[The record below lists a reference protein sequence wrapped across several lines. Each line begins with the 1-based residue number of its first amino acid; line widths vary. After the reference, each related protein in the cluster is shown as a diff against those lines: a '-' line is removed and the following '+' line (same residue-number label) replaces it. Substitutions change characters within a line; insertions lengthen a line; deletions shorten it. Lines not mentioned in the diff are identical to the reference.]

1 MRIKLVTCTIA
12 AVLLLAACGSSS
24 NKSSTASNSKSTTT
38 AAASSSGSGSSSGSA
53 AAVVK
58 TSDSGLGKILTT
70 SNGMTVYAF
79 TKDTG
84 GMSACVAA
92 CAAAWPP
99 VKVDSM
105 TLPSG
110 LDAATFKVIKRAD
123 GTFQLEAGQQP
134 LYTYAA
140 DSAAGQTN
148 GQGVGG
154 LWYVVKPDG
163 SLNKTMASAGGA
175 TTTMGSSSGG
185 GNY

>member
-1 MRIKLVTCTIA
+1 VRIKLVTCTIA

-38 AAASSSGSGSSSGSA
+38 AAASSSGSASA
-53 AAVVK
+53 AMVK

-70 SNGMTVYAF
+70 SNGMTIYGF

-84 GMSACVAA
+84 GMSSCVDG

-110 LDAATFKVIKRAD
+110 LDSSTFKVIKRPD
-123 GTFQLEAGQQP
+123 GSFQLEAGDWP

-154 LWYVVKPDG
+154 TWFVVKPDG
-163 SLNKTMASAGGA
+163 SLNKGMASSSGGA
-175 TTTMGSSSGG
+175 TTTSGSSSGG

>member
-1 MRIKLVTCTIA
+1 
-12 AVLLLAACGSSS
+12 
-24 NKSSTASNSKSTTT
+24 
-38 AAASSSGSGSSSGSA
+38 
-53 AAVVK
+53 
-58 TSDSGLGKILTT
+58 
-70 SNGMTVYAF
+70 MTVYAF

-84 GMSACVAA
+84 GMSSCVDA

-123 GTFQLEAGQQP
+123 GTFQLEAGEQP

-163 SLNKTMASAGGA
+163 SLNKTMASAGGGA
-175 TTTMGSSSGG
+175 TTTSGSSSGG

>member
-38 AAASSSGSGSSSGSA
+38 AAASSSGSGSSSGAS

-79 TKDTG
+79 TNDKG
-84 GMSACVAA
+84 GMSSCTAG

-110 LDAATFKVIKRAD
+110 LDSATFKVIKRPD
-123 GTFQLEAGQQP
+123 GTFQLEAGEQP

-154 LWYVVKPDG
+154 VWFVVKPDG
-163 SLNKTMASAGGA
+163 SLNKASATA
-175 TTTMGSSSGG
+175 TTMGSSSGG